1 MPSDRR
7 IALVY
12 LARHAEGL
20 APLRRFVESYARHP
34 AGIEHDLVIVYKGF
48 ERDSALEA
56 ARSTFAPLTHV
67 AIEVGDAG
75 FDIGA
80 YLTAAAKLQHEY
92 LCFANTFVEIA
103 ADGWLGHL
111 HRNAA
116 LPDVGIVGATGS
128 YESLKSTQKL
138 IQKVRWLCNEA
149 RVAYDPRLVLYYD
162 HIVELGCRIWK
173 AKGTGQPY
181 SRREAVLAR
190 LKAIGWRY
198 RGAASFAD
206 VFRPAT
212 RERSLD
218 DQFEK
223 HWAGLIA
230 PGRFLADYAQFPE
243 FPNPHIRTNGFM
255 IGRERLLDLG
265 FQAPGSKLGACAFE
279 SGADSLTARLRRKG
293 LRALVVDKHGR
304 GYDSQDWSRSSTFRL
319 GAQENLLLH
328 DKQTRS
334 FDLMPPGTQATHR
347 RVTWGDYGGP
357 PPKGFPDVGLRFPID
372 EAVTGV
378 VPRRCWRKCAD

>member
-1 MPSDRR
+1 MRR
-7 IALVY
+7 A
-12 LARHAEGL
+12 
-20 APLRRFVESYARHP
+20 LRRCAGSSKATP
-34 AGIEHDLVIVYKGF
+34 AIPPGSNTISSIVYKGF

-56 ARSTFAPLTHV
+56 ARSTFAPFPHV
-67 AIEVGDAG
+67 AIEVADAG

-149 RVAYDPRLVLYYD
+149 RIDYDPRLVLYYD
-162 HIVELGCRIWK
+162 HIVDLGCRIWK
-173 AKGTGQPY
+173 AKGTGRRTRGVKRF
-181 SRREAVLAR
+181 SRGSKRSAGGTGVPR
-190 LKAIGWRY
+190 RSSM
-198 RGAASFAD
+198 SFDRQHGNA
-206 VFRPAT
+206 
-212 RERSLD
+212 SLD

-230 PGRFLADYAQFPE
+230 PGRFLADYAQFPD

-279 SGADSLTARLRRKG
+279 SGADGLTVRLRRKG
-293 LRALVVDKHGR
+293 LRALVVDKHGC
-304 GYDSQDWSRSSTFRL
+304 GYDTQDWSRSSTFRL
-319 GAQENLLLH
+319 GAQEGLLLH

-347 RVTWGDYGGP
+347 RVTWGDYLGP

-378 VPRRCWRKCAD
+378 AAPSLAQVP